1 MSKVKNT
8 LEFSIPIIIAGLEE
22 VARTIGQVI
31 REEYKRKPVEKD
43 LDQLYKNMKRYYA
56 EVRKLKKEK
65 DNAEELAREI
75 ERDNLFFFYVT
86 DEKADKIVQA
96 LRAVASL
103 SNKKS
108 IVVEERGKEKKLKFT
123 EIRFYRI
130 KIIVRLLKCL
140 EIAKNIC
147 LIKE

>member
-1 MSKVKNT
+1 LSKVKNT

-56 EVRKLKKEK
+56 EVRKLKKDK

-108 IVVEERGKEKKLKFT
+108 IVVQERGKEKKLKFT

-147 LIKE
+147 LIKG

>member
-1 MSKVKNT
+1 MKNT

>member
-1 MSKVKNT
+1 M
-8 LEFSIPIIIAGLEE
+8 LEFSIPIIIVGLEE

-31 REEYKRKPVEKD
+31 REEYRRKPVEKD

-108 IVVEERGKEKKLKFT
+108 IVVQERGKEKKLKFT

>member
-1 MSKVKNT
+1 VKNT

-108 IVVEERGKEKKLKFT
+108 IVVQERGKEKKLKFT

>member
-1 MSKVKNT
+1 VKNT

>member
-56 EVRKLKKEK
+56 EVRKLKKDK

-108 IVVEERGKEKKLKFT
+108 IVVQERGKEKKLKFT

-147 LIKE
+147 LIKG